1 MAKSQKAVR
10 LSKQE
15 SSFSPLS
22 LVVVEERRGPPPPP
36 PTHTHT
42 HMIEKR
48 FGCTTI
54 HNKALY
60 KCIIHSYTY
69 SNKILTKI
77 KHRNVNL
84 MLMCWT
90 SWVTSDCSFQWIR
103 LTDTILCLHSCNL
116 LFWFTQ
122 FKVVIC
128 WIISLE
134 YNVAIWNLPLFFASL
149 TSFTSGS

>member
-15 SSFSPLS
+15 SSFSQLS
-22 LVVVEERRGPPPPP
+22 LVVVEERTPP
-36 PTHTHT
+36 HTHT
-42 HMIEKR
+42 HMIVKR

-84 MLMCWT
+84 MLMC
-90 SWVTSDCSFQWIR
+90 
-103 LTDTILCLHSCNL
+103 
-116 LFWFTQ
+116 
-122 FKVVIC
+122 
-128 WIISLE
+128 
-134 YNVAIWNLPLFFASL
+134 
-149 TSFTSGS
+149 